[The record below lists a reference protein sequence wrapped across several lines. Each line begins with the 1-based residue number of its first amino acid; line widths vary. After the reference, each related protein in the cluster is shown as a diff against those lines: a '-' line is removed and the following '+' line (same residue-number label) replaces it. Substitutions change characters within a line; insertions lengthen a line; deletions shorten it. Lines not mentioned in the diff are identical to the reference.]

1 MNKDRFLNVLRWQL
15 TLSKRQLL
23 IFGLVIFAIISIPQA
38 FGLLISRHADT
49 ASVTS
54 INAMVAISAYLV
66 MGGVS
71 VFTHLKTRQQRIN
84 EFMLP
89 ASNKEKFL
97 ARYLVMVVAMSF
109 AAMVGFLAGDLVQW
123 LLTLAFGSAAPT
135 SATGCLIESIKGMT
149 FAFSGDASTYVVPM
163 TLSLVSLHALFLLL
177 GSLFNKHALV
187 LSVFSFFGLNTVI
200 MMLIGLVTK
209 VMFSL
214 GEAGYVI
221 TIYDDWCAVVA
232 SLVNV
237 AFIIVCF
244 RLAYRR
250 YTRLQVINNKWI
262 NK

>member
-71 VFTHLKTRQQRIN
+71 VFTNLKTRQQRIN

-97 ARYLVMVVAMSF
+97 ARYLVMVVAMTF

-149 FAFSGDASTYVVPM
+149 FAFSGDAFTYVVPM

-187 LSVFSFFGLNTVI
+187 LSVFPSSG
-200 MMLIGLVTK
+200 
-209 VMFSL
+209 
-214 GEAGYVI
+214 
-221 TIYDDWCAVVA
+221 
-232 SLVNV
+232 
-237 AFIIVCF
+237 
-244 RLAYRR
+244 
-250 YTRLQVINNKWI
+250 
-262 NK
+262 

>member
-38 FGLLISRHADT
+38 FGLLISRDAET
-49 ASVTS
+49 ASTTVIT
-54 INAMVAISAYLV
+54 AMTAISVFLV
-66 MGGVS
+66 MAGVS
-71 VFTHLKTRQQRIN
+71 VFTNLKTRQQRIN

-97 ARYLVMVVAMSF
+97 ARYLVMVVAMTI
-109 AAMVGFLAGDLVQW
+109 AAMVGFLAGDLVQC
-123 LLTLAFGSAAPT
+123 LLTLVFGSVAPT
-135 SATGCLIESIKGMT
+135 SATGCLIDNIKGMT

-163 TLSLVSLHALFLLL
+163 ALSLVSLHALFLFF
-177 GSLFNKHALV
+177 GSVFNRHALV
-187 LSVFSFFGLNTVI
+187 MSILAFFGLNTVI
-200 MMLIGLVTK
+200 MMLIGLFTK